1 MGRWLNI
8 TPVRLMRR
16 RFSRSSRKS
25 FLVLLVWS
33 QCLCLTPTI
42 CNPFVPIE
50 RFSLSSVIVTPILT
64 AYIISASRN
73 LSYILQ
79 IPPCSAS
86 SGQVRGR
93 HDALPSL
100 CLNSRVLPRSLSFC
114 PRSGEGRF
122 CRPTLLPWSRST
134 RLRLT
139 PAAYLSC
146 HSCRGLLP

>member
-1 MGRWLNI
+1 M
-8 TPVRLMRR
+8 P
-16 RFSRSSRKS
+16 
-25 FLVLLVWS
+25 
-33 QCLCLTPTI
+33 
-42 CNPFVPIE
+42 
-50 RFSLSSVIVTPILT
+50 SLSTGADKFFAIVILMNSVDLTFIDFPNQVLRFESVISPTVGKEKGYNFIIILT
-64 AYIISASRN
+64 AYIIRASRN

-114 PRSGEGRF
+114 PRSGEGSF
-122 CRPTLLPWSRST
+122 CRPTLLPWCRST
-134 RLRLT
+134 WLSLT